1 MKTRAWKLRKPVAL
15 VALLSLLLALFSV
28 GYLPG
33 TAAEEG
39 EQVFIKAPNGLYWGV
54 EYSEAEGR
62 DVISTKTVFPTVA
75 DNAFTILREGDMV
88 ALRTPAGDKYVCP
101 AYPCEVVTDVLP
113 WGGFTLEEQ
122 GDGTTA
128 IKNSGRDD
136 GYYLRLEGESG
147 SRAGEGAWVTV
158 NPAADGVSALNKFRI
173 IPVADHDPALGKTY
187 VKTEN
192 GKYWKIENGAVAYS
206 DTKPPLE
213 TGGFEIVE
221 WDAFSDKAEGTSAA
235 ILAPTGGYV
244 LATDP
249 VKPDGASVMGVSG
262 VDDTDWTWWDVQPQ
276 DDGTVRFFSHRDL
289 ASGGYYLWWHG
300 DQNVIGLSGPEW
312 LDANTPA
319 GWRGF
324 TLEPALELASR
335 KVYIKSPGGHFWGVN
350 ADGAIVAET
359 VFPTEEQN
367 AFTIAEHI
375 SEVAPSGVA
384 VSIEV
389 PGGGRYVSPAYPCV
403 AGEDALPWNGFEMR
417 PQADGT
423 YVFFS
428 FREAEVETQQGYN
441 ISQFKNEVSLSA
453 GISGLT
459 DLNKFRVYD
468 VEDFDPAQDKVFIKA
483 SDGRYFGVTD
493 ADPDPIVTADTVEP
507 TLSANGF
514 EIVRWPN
521 ASSSTGTPVAI
532 LTPTGGY
539 IWVNFPCGANGAHE
553 FGAAEYPGSWNAWDM
568 REQDDG
574 TVAFFSANR
583 DAAGYFLSHEQ
594 GQSWLTGGAD
604 GVGAANKFTLEPVG
618 SDPEPPVDDDRVYIQ
633 AASGKFWSVIGSGLV
648 ATTTEP
654 TPERN
659 GFRIVEGTNEMGDVV
674 DIETPDGQH
683 VVPTYPVSLSPN
695 AFEFNGFRMEE
706 QDDGTVTFYSF
717 RDNGHH
723 ISMDGDTVSM
733 NDQVTNITAS
743 KKFKIIPID
752 EYVPGG
758 EETVPD
764 TNAYIKAANGK
775 YLRVDENNLL
785 IADVETPTEDHLFQ
799 IVDSYRTDGSGRT
812 IYGLRWLANGQYLM
826 LENAP
831 NHVVTHGTA
840 LEGWCETILIEQEDG
855 RYLISM
861 RSNFLGVPGSDNYV
875 YGYYAAADETCVF
888 EIEKQAPAIT
898 TDYDDKSDQWN
909 SAAAIDITVT
919 VEDATG
925 AGIGEV
931 SYKVNGGVKQPVTLD
946 ADGRFVLTVPE
957 GDGTFRIAVTAVDNN
972 GATSIKNLIVK
983 RDTVRP
989 TMSAVDT
996 GSYIPGEWTKD
1007 RVTLSASL
1015 GTQGASGAQI
1025 YYAVG
1030 DGEFAEMNGT
1040 LSVQTDTNTTYRFK
1054 AVSGSGLESEEQT
1067 VEIKVDGNAPVSAIQ
1082 VKDNFWRTLL
1092 HYITFGVF
1100 FNDTVDVS
1108 ITAEDAFSGVQ
1119 SVEYIRTDKELTDE
1133 ELDAAEWTPYTA
1145 AWKEEPNTSFIL
1157 YARVTDQVGNQAILS
1172 TEGIVLYTDSTVE
1185 QDTYYLDGKTAGD
1198 LPIKLSLNGNTLT
1211 EVRNGE
1217 EALVEN
1223 QDYTFDGETVTVKQA
1238 YLAAQENEWLVLDF
1252 IMSAGED
1259 LRVSIFFEKETPGG
1273 IQPTDPSNPTT
1284 PPTSGEGEPDGGS
1297 PGTGSSAPAAVLM
1310 LAGLSVVGLLAAR
1323 RRRQSVQ

>member
-88 ALRTPAGDKYVCP
+88 ALRTPAGDTYVSP
-101 AYPCEVVTDVLP
+101 AYPCEAGIDPLP
-113 WGGFTLEEQ
+113 WGGFELQEQ
-122 GDGTTA
+122 DDGTTA
-128 IKNSGRDD
+128 LYNAREG
-136 GYYLRLEGESG
+136 GFYLMTEGETDARPEGGRLTLSAA
-147 SRAGEGAWVTV
+147 AGGVTE
-158 NPAADGVSALNKFRI
+158 LNKMQI
-173 IPVADHDPALGKTY
+173 IPVAEYRPTRDKVYIKT
-187 VKTEN
+187 TD
-192 GKYWKIENGAVAYS
+192 GKYWKADELNNNLVLS
-206 DTKPPLE
+206 DSKPSLE

-221 WDAFSDKAEGTSAA
+221 WPDRTSATGTPVA
-235 ILAPTGGYV
+235 ILTPLGEYIWV
-244 LATDP
+244 NFPCKL
-249 VKPDGASVMGVSG
+249 DGSDQIGIPGTEGSWSQLDMR
-262 VDDTDWTWWDVQPQ
+262 TQP
-276 DDGTVRFFSHRDL
+276 DGTVVFYSSARG
-289 ASGGYYLWWHG
+289 AYYLTAVSSAMEVALS
-300 DQNVIGLSGPEW
+300 DESAGLS
-312 LDANTPA
+312 DANK
-319 GWRGF
+319 F

-604 GVGAANKFTLEPVG
+604 GVGAANKFTLEPAAGEV
-618 SDPEPPVDDDRVYIQ
+618 EPPVDDDRVYIQ
-633 AASGKFWSVIGSGLV
+633 AASGKFWSVSGSGLV

-888 EIEKQAPAIT
+888 EIEMQAPAIT

-1273 IQPTDPSNPTT
+1273 TQPTDPSNPTT